1 MAVILVVT
9 GILSENAMAKNFY
22 KASVSLKLT
31 YSNAFQKTQTLES
44 KRAHVVLSDD
54 SMNYNEYGTFC
65 QLKIDSKIY
74 LCQGRFNSKKSYVFS
89 LNEETLK
96 QILQTHF
103 NLSTSTILSMNLTSG
118 YSITRSWSGYD
129 GTDRVTKLQFHTD
142 KNEES
147 YHLIATARKAHL
159 Q

>member
-1 MAVILVVT
+1 MAVVLLT
-9 GILSENAMAKNFY
+9 AGLMSENSMAKNFY

-44 KRAHVVLSDD
+44 KKAHVALSDD
-54 SMNYNEYGTFC
+54 SSSYSYGTFC

-74 LCQGRFNSKKSYVFS
+74 SCQGKLHSKKSYVVS

-103 NLSTSTILSMNLTSG
+103 NLSTATILTMNLTSG
-118 YSITRSWSGYD
+118 YSITRSWGRYD
-129 GTDRVTKLQFHTD
+129 GTERVTKIQFHTD
-142 KNEES
+142 KIEES
-147 YHLIATARKAHL
+147 YHLVATARKAHL